1 MVRRYLVSLD
11 IADPER
17 LRRVH
22 GVVKTVAQR
31 VQDSV
36 YEALLTEKELVLLEK
51 RIVDVLN
58 QKEDQVLFIDLGAGD
73 REKLSEV
80 KTLGGGVI
88 PPDSVSPPSRPIGV
102 SHHR

>member
-1 MVRRYLVSLD
+1 MVRRYLVSYD
-11 IADPER
+11 IADPDR

-80 KTLGGGVI
+80 KT
-88 PPDSVSPPSRPIGV
+88 IGV
-102 SHHR
+102 PWQLERRGSIVV

>member
-1 MVRRYLVSLD
+1 MVTRYLVSYD

-22 GVVKTVAQR
+22 GVVKAVAVR

-51 RIVDVLN
+51 RIVDVMN
-58 QKEDQVLFIDLGAGD
+58 QKEDQVMFIDLGAAERRD
-73 REKLSEV
+73 LEQV
-80 KTLGGGVI
+80 KTIGLPWRLQQRGSIVI
-88 PPDSVSPPSRPIGV
+88 
-102 SHHR
+102 

>member
-1 MVRRYLVSLD
+1 MVRRYLVSYD

-31 VQDSV
+31 VQYSV

-51 RIVDVLN
+51 RIVDEMN

-73 REKLSEV
+73 REALPQV
-80 KTLGGGVI
+80 KTFGMPWRLVQRGSIV
-88 PPDSVSPPSRPIGV
+88 V
-102 SHHR
+102 